1 MIGMLAVG
9 LWIFV
14 FAGALLILLLGA
26 RRIEDGL
33 REREEEAR
41 EVAGDVPLTRRFLSF
56 ARSAAPGSAASE
68 EAWLSELPA
77 YLEAEQMAADE
88 FVLQPSLELL
98 YRESR
103 GGNPR

>member
-1 MIGMLAVG
+1 MIGMLSVG
-9 LWIFV
+9 LLMFV
-14 FAGALLILLLGA
+14 FAGALLILVFGA
-26 RRIEDGL
+26 RQIEDGL

-41 EVAGDVPLTRRFLSF
+41 EVAGDMPLTRRFLS
-56 ARSAAPGSAASE
+56 ARSAAPGSATSE

-103 GGNPR
+103 GGSPR